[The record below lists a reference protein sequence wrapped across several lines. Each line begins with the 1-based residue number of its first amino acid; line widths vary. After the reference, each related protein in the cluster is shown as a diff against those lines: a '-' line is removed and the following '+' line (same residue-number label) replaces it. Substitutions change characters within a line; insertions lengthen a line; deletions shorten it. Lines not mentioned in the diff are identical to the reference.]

1 MPPSYNFGREFLHV
15 QKCERPGTYVCV
27 LAVLVNP
34 LPDFI
39 LEAQHCVVP
48 LGQQGLAEA
57 WAALWLVA
65 ADEGRQDVSQHLTQG
80 VMHLQDSQFGTSKR
94 ERGQHTS
101 CSPAAYSGVGWV
113 CKWEE

>member
-1 MPPSYNFGREFLHV
+1 
-15 QKCERPGTYVCV
+15 
-27 LAVLVNP
+27 
-34 LPDFI
+34 
-39 LEAQHCVVP
+39 
-48 LGQQGLAEA
+48 
-57 WAALWLVA
+57 
-65 ADEGRQDVSQHLTQG
+65 